1 MLRTVTDTALILLHQ
16 SYFSLYLFTYPS
28 LQGEEGMKTLL
39 VYLYLCL
46 PRHLFSRHFQGITKH
61 RQDTASCLQ
70 DKYNFL
76 ENRYTQPITNNAL
89 NVETKK

>member
-1 MLRTVTDTALILLHQ
+1 MLRTVTDRALILLHQ
-16 SYFSLYLFTYPS
+16 SYFSLYLFTYHS
-28 LQGEEGMKTLL
+28 LPGEDGMKTLL
-39 VYLYLCL
+39 VYHYSCL

-61 RQDTASCLQ
+61 RQDTVSYLQ